1 MRHPCPVFRRA
12 QIPHLATAVGQ
23 AWSRKRDATRTPMR
37 EYSPRM
43 SAEPF
48 LPEPE
53 VIAAPPSKKSGVKT
67 LVLWVILIVMFL
79 TIWQFLTPAERQP
92 ASNMNEAADAT
103 HQICAAACT
112 SSASSSWSTI
122 LALSPLLIVVVLAYF
137 FLRAYKLN
145 DTFNLAQEPGRLA
158 MVHRRFDEAAALFRA
173 SVPRFAKQPA
183 YLAMAVLN
191 VGEALLRA
199 GRLDESI
206 ATFAEVERS
215 RVLLLGS
222 GVRTRIATHTALVYA
237 LSGDTALAERWTTD
251 ARMRIAKNKE
261 DRLGHAAQLCLAE
274 AILSARKGDHAAAV
288 ALLDARW
295 LEMRF
300 SLNADSFRAVEVV
313 RTFAETQR
321 GVRAS
326 NAAAERLIR
335 IEPVSKGEF
344 AYLGVKWP
352 EMKLFLDAHGVA
364 APTA

>member
-1 MRHPCPVFRRA
+1 
-12 QIPHLATAVGQ
+12 
-23 AWSRKRDATRTPMR
+23 
-37 EYSPRM
+37 M

-53 VIAAPPSKKSGVKT
+53 VTAAPPPKKSGVKT

-79 TIWQFLTPAERQP
+79 TIWQFLTPAERKP
-92 ASNMNEAADAT
+92 ASNMNEAAEAT
-103 HQICAAACT
+103 QRICDACT
-112 SSASSSWSTI
+112 SSSGSSWSTI
-122 LALSPLLIVVVLAYF
+122 MALAPLLIVVVLAYF

-158 MVHRRFDEAAALFRA
+158 MVNRRFDEAVELFRA

-183 YLAMAVLN
+183 YRAMAVLN
-191 VGEALLRA
+191 VGEALVRA
-199 GRLDESI
+199 GRLDEAI
-206 ATFAEVERS
+206 AAFAEVERS
-215 RVLLLGS
+215 RILLLGS

-237 LSGDTALAERWTTD
+237 LSGEIAVAERWTAD
-251 ARMRIAKNKE
+251 ARMRIAKNKD

-274 AILSARKGDHAAAV
+274 AVLASRKGDHAGAV

-321 GVRAS
+321 GLRAS

-335 IEPVSKGEF
+335 IEPVHKGEF
-344 AYLGVKWP
+344 AYLGVNWP